1 MYDRVFS
8 KWFPSDVIQSFCSA
22 FWTEEKKW
30 WFVADCPYNNADT
43 IELYS
48 QSPPSHD
55 KVIFCPAAFWAS
67 NSVNPNFKSVRTL
80 GLQTST
86 DQMWFIRGK
95 SRYFSNATTI
105 RPPPTPSG
113 WSCWNDKSTLS
124 NYINLTVVKKFIIED
139 ESLTE
144 ALPLMA
150 SLTTLKFRHLWKTLE
165 YFKKISS
172 PIHQL
177 KNLILATSWT
187 ANYCL
192 NQSELSRIHYLFLN
206 LEYLE
211 LAISQLDDLTILIN
225 ELIHLTYMNGH
236 FACGSTSEQQIQQ
249 WMEKHDA
256 MDKLRWS
263 LEKDRLGIWLY

>member
-1 MYDRVFS
+1 MRLPTSILILNIS
-8 KWFPSDVIQSFCSA
+8 KLTENVICYIPLDAPA

-139 ESLTE
+139 ESLAE

-150 SLTTLKFRHLWKTLE
+150 SLTTLKFRHFWKTLE

-192 NQSELSRIHYLFLN
+192 NQSELSRDHYLFPN

-225 ELIHLTYMNGH
+225 ELIRLTYMNIH
-236 FACGSTSEQQIQQ
+236 FACGSTSEQQIQ
-249 WMEKHDA
+249 
-256 MDKLRWS
+256 
-263 LEKDRLGIWLY
+263 

>member
-1 MYDRVFS
+1 
-8 KWFPSDVIQSFCSA
+8 A

-105 RPPPTPSG
+105 RPPPTPS
-113 WSCWNDKSTLS
+113 
-124 NYINLTVVKKFIIED
+124 
-139 ESLTE
+139 
-144 ALPLMA
+144 
-150 SLTTLKFRHLWKTLE
+150 
-165 YFKKISS
+165 
-172 PIHQL
+172 
-177 KNLILATSWT
+177 
-187 ANYCL
+187 
-192 NQSELSRIHYLFLN
+192 
-206 LEYLE
+206 
-211 LAISQLDDLTILIN
+211 AISQLDDLTILIN